1 MPIELICSGHSTH
14 TFQQRFIEAIENIE
28 NFVEGG
34 WAGALQKNVRVA
46 DLAFPPCKRSLQ
58 RGIIADSV
66 SQPEY
71 SYAHAQTKALRER
84 FGGGVGYPSI
94 SARIPA

>member
-34 WAGALQKNVRVA
+34 WAGALQKNVRA
-46 DLAFPPCKRSLQ
+46 C
-58 RGIIADSV
+58 
-66 SQPEY
+66 
-71 SYAHAQTKALRER
+71 
-84 FGGGVGYPSI
+84 
-94 SARIPA
+94 